1 MLKSRYSDFV
11 EQAVEEAKLAYQFSP
26 SSYTFGALHSILSL
40 RLMSGPDWMQEYE
53 AYHAHETELALN

>member
-11 EQAVEEAKLAYQFSP
+11 EQAIEEARLAYQFNP

-40 RLMSGPDWMQEYE
+40 RLMSGPDWIKEFE
-53 AYHAHETELALN
+53 EFHVG